1 MNIVIRSQGLEIS
14 AALREHVERRAH
26 FAFDWADHQ
35 LSRVSILLADLNG
48 PRGGDDKRCRVL
60 LTVPGIPRVV
70 IEDTESDLY
79 VAIDRAADR
88 AARTLARR
96 LARQR
101 EYRNP
106 DLVPAPGGVSRHAL
120 DVGEV
125 DREPAAP

>member
-1 MNIVIRSQGLEIS
+1 MKIVIRSQGLEIS

-35 LSRVSILLADLNG
+35 LSKVSILLADLNG
-48 PRGGDDKRCRVL
+48 PRGGDDKRCRML
-60 LTVPGIPRVV
+60 LTVPGMPRMV
-70 IEDTESDLY
+70 IEDTETDLY

-106 DLVPAPGGVSRHAL
+106 DLASARDGVSWHAL

-125 DREPAAP
+125 ARQPATL